1 MIESIGHYRILAK
14 IGEGG
19 MGEVYRA
26 HDPRLG
32 RDVAIKVIGAAFL
45 NDQDRLAR
53 FEREARALAALSHPN
68 VGAIFGVEQAGNVHG
83 LVLEL
88 VEGPTLAE
96 YLEGGALT
104 VPQALTIARQIGD
117 ALEAAHEKGIIHG
130 ISSRRTSRSVP
141 GTPVS
146 GYR

>member
-26 HDPRLG
+26 YDPRLG
-32 RDVAIKVIGAAFL
+32 RDVAIKVLGAAFL

-117 ALEAAHEKGIIHG
+117 ALEAAHEKGIIHR